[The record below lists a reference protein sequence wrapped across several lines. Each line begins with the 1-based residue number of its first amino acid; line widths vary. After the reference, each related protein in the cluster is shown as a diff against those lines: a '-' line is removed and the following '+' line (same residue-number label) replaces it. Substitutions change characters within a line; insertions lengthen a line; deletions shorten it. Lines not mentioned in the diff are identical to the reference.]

1 MRRKRV
7 ESSKFCPPVAPVE
20 TTRIVN
26 GPLSTA
32 DRVEFEDRIVKH
44 FGFRA
49 VSSKAR
55 SAYGSAVDIFSVQT
69 AWRTGFRKEKEESC
83 GFRSQLFW
91 QGRTNGGGPAL
102 PSINQLRT
110 FTNDFRSR
118 SFRLFAESIAD

>member
-1 MRRKRV
+1 MRRRRV

-55 SAYGSAVDIFSVQT
+55 SAYGSAVDIFPVQT
-69 AWRTGFRKEKEESC
+69 GLAVSDYSQKVLRIEE
-83 GFRSQLFW
+83 
-91 QGRTNGGGPAL
+91 NGIVGL
-102 PSINQLRT
+102 KILK
-110 FTNDFRSR
+110 
-118 SFRLFAESIAD
+118 I